1 MKVVAVKDSS
11 NGIPKSALRR
21 KELVKEGRI
30 QTVEMDRNMSPSLVK
45 NVIIRAFK
53 DKQIKSFRFLE
64 GNQSGKLSLSEKQDP
79 NGDDIV
85 DRVVKRKSSVY
96 IEEVVVD
103 REEVSILRLKCL
115 NINLYK
121 YKH

>member
-1 MKVVAVKDSS
+1 
-11 NGIPKSALRR
+11 
-21 KELVKEGRI
+21 
-30 QTVEMDRNMSPSLVK
+30 MSPSLVK